1 MAFKVFLVEDE
12 IVTREGIRDKV
23 NWQGNGF
30 VLCGEAADGEMA
42 LPLIQAAHPQVLI
55 TDIKMPFMD
64 GLQLSKIIRERMP
77 GVKIVI
83 LSGHD
88 EFEYAQDAIQIGVT
102 EYLLKPVTVNDLHR
116 VLQKLAVQLE
126 QEQKEHNARLKLQE
140 QVAESQA
147 LLREKLLFK
156 LVVGAISSVEAME
169 QSQALGLDLVARCYL
184 VILIKVELGDR
195 SDQFD
200 YDEYKHIL
208 KVISG
213 LVENDPDLFLL
224 QKDWEELL
232 LVIKGNAPEFLLE
245 QRDRLEQ
252 SLREMT
258 QKTRYQIKLGV
269 GQIKHRL
276 TELRQSFVEALM
288 SMQGASDGLAPFQ
301 ADLLQMD
308 KTAVESYLRSGS
320 KNEFIP
326 FIKAYLRPLGDRILL
341 SALLKHYI
349 LVDIVLAAARLV
361 SELGGD
367 VETILPQLSTIEQ
380 ISADITSIEQLQG
393 QAWGILSRALTF
405 RDSQNKNPYVG
416 IIQQAKDYLTEHYR
430 DAALSLGDV
439 AGQVN
444 LSPSHFSVIFS
455 QEIGQNFK
463 EYLTELR
470 IQKAK
475 ELLRASHLKT
485 AEIAYQVGYNDP
497 HYFSVVFHKVT
508 GLTPTEFRAQVYRS
522 QL

>member
-12 IVTREGIRDKV
+12 IITREGIRDKV

-30 VLCGEAADGEMA
+30 AFCGEAPDGEMA
-42 LPLIQAAHPQVLI
+42 LPLIQAARPDVII

-77 GVKIVI
+77 EVKIVI

-88 EFEYAQDAIQIGVT
+88 EFDYAQEAIQIGVT
-102 EYLLKPVTVNDLHR
+102 EYLLKPVTVSDLHH

-126 QEQKEHNARLKLQE
+126 QEQKERNARQKLQA

-156 LVVGAISSVEAME
+156 LVVGALSSVEAME
-169 QSQALGLDLVARCYL
+169 QSQVLGLDLVARCYL
-184 VILIKVELGDR
+184 VMLIKVELGDR
-195 SDQFD
+195 SEQFD

-208 KVISG
+208 KIISG
-213 LVENDPDLFLL
+213 LVENDPDVFLL

-245 QRDRLEQ
+245 LCERLEQ
-252 SLREMT
+252 SLRDVAEE
-258 QKTRYQIKLGV
+258 TRFQIKLGV
-269 GQIKHRL
+269 GQPKHRL

-288 SMQGASDGLAPFQ
+288 ALQGTSDGLAPFQ

-308 KTAVESYLRSGS
+308 RTAVESYLRSGS
-320 KNEFIP
+320 KNEFDP
-326 FIKAYLRPLGDRILL
+326 FIKAYLRPLGDRILR

-349 LVDIVLAAARLV
+349 LVDIVLAAARLI

-367 VETILPQLSTIEQ
+367 VETILPQLSSIER
-380 ISADITSIEQLQG
+380 ISTDITSLEQLQA
-393 QAWGILSRALTF
+393 QAWGILGRALAF
-405 RDSQNKNPYVG
+405 RDSQNKNPYVA
-416 IIQQAKDYLTEHYR
+416 IIQQAKDYLTEHYH
-430 DAALSLGDV
+430 DAELSLG
-439 AGQVN
+439 AIAAQVN
-444 LSPSHFSVIFS
+444 LSPSHFSVVFS
-455 QEIGQNFK
+455 QETGQNYK

-485 AEIAYQVGYNDP
+485 VEIAYQVGYNDP

-508 GLTPTEFRAQVYRS
+508 GVTPTEFRAQAYRS